1 MKKLYLLAVLLTAG
15 QLAAAVPVINPSFE
29 EGKKGWDI
37 PAEYSIEPL
46 MGRNSSRGLYIN
58 RTSGDKLAQWAQQE
72 IKLEPGKSY
81 RVSCYAKAKITQKGK
96 YKVGASFVLTF
107 YDGKKVVGKIYTNG
121 LIDSSNDEW
130 VRLEREFTA
139 PPEMKRCTLQVGL
152 YYGFLGEAWFDDISV
167 ELNDQHFVYT
177 THPGNRLIFM
187 DKPQVHVAAARTG
200 REISPGTSAVM
211 TVQGSDFTSQASAVL
226 RNGQAVLNFKNL
238 KKGTVPAHL
247 RLLAP
252 DGKTLLAEE
261 RFNVNI
267 VESAGNFKGNYVD
280 ERGNLIVDGKPF
292 MPFGFYIGQMNK
304 EEIDMISD
312 AGFNTLLS
320 YASMYLRF
328 NYGKP
333 GNPAALAKTLEVMD
347 YCNQKNIKLVFS
359 VSNVS
364 ETGMYA
370 INNWYG
376 TVGADNVMRAAIE
389 KFGSHPALLAWYI
402 SDEPPAT
409 YREYLTR
416 RRNLINSNDP
426 YHPTFMVSMH
436 FNELNNFAGVSD
448 IGGVDPYPIANRSQ
462 DMYDVRH
469 AAVQSQKL
477 HKPFWGV
484 VQCFNQA
491 YYTKT
496 TEENHYRYWHEVHR
510 DPSAEEMRS
519 MCFQLA
525 QCGAKGFIFY
535 YWNCIQDSGNRSK
548 DPEYFKKA
556 FARMKEVSAAMR
568 KLEPFVISEHSIE
581 TLKPQNVSG
590 KVMATLHKN
599 NDGKRCVVITAEGP
613 GNASA
618 ELVLPGRFKSVF
630 GKTVFRNGKYIFKAS
645 NISSDMLLEE

>member
-1 MKKLYLLAVLLTAG
+1 
-15 QLAAAVPVINPSFE
+15 
-29 EGKKGWDI
+29 
-37 PAEYSIEPL
+37 
-46 MGRNSSRGLYIN
+46 
-58 RTSGDKLAQWAQQE
+58 
-72 IKLEPGKSY
+72 
-81 RVSCYAKAKITQKGK
+81 
-96 YKVGASFVLTF
+96 
-107 YDGKKVVGKIYTNG
+107 
-121 LIDSSNDEW
+121 
-130 VRLEREFTA
+130 
-139 PPEMKRCTLQVGL
+139 
-152 YYGFLGEAWFDDISV
+152 
-167 ELNDQHFVYT
+167 
-177 THPGNRLIFM
+177 
-187 DKPQVHVAAARTG
+187 
-200 REISPGTSAVM
+200 
-211 TVQGSDFTSQASAVL
+211 
-226 RNGQAVLNFKNL
+226 
-238 KKGTVPAHL
+238 
-247 RLLAP
+247 
-252 DGKTLLAEE
+252 
-261 RFNVNI
+261 
-267 VESAGNFKGNYVD
+267 
-280 ERGNLIVDGKPF
+280 
-292 MPFGFYIGQMNK
+292 
-304 EEIDMISD
+304 
-312 AGFNTLLS
+312 
-320 YASMYLRF
+320 
-328 NYGKP
+328 
-333 GNPAALAKTLEVMD
+333 
-347 YCNQKNIKLVFS
+347 
-359 VSNVS
+359 
-364 ETGMYA
+364 
-370 INNWYG
+370 
-376 TVGADNVMRAAIE
+376 
-389 KFGSHPALLAWYI
+389 
-402 SDEPPAT
+402 
-409 YREYLTR
+409 
-416 RRNLINSNDP
+416 
-426 YHPTFMVSMH
+426 MVSMH
-436 FNELNNFAGVSD
+436 FNELYNFAGVSD

-469 AAVQSQKL
+469 AAMQSQKL